1 MPSVVVCLLKA
12 WVSLNALVSVLSLI
26 VFSIRIEAFFLR
38 CFVVKM
44 ACIN

>member
-26 VFSIRIEAFFLR
+26 VFSIRIEAFFSQVF
-38 CFVVKM
+38 CSKNGM
-44 ACIN
+44 H